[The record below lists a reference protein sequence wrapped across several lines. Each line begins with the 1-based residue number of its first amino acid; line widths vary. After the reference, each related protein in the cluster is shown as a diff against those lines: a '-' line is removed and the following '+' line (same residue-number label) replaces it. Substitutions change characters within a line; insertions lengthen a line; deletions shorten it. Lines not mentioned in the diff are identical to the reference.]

1 MAIKSSLVQSIKS
14 DTEKIAKN
22 TKHFG
27 PKLPSKDESSDRNQQ
42 LNDSL
47 SEISQMIVGSFSQL
61 VFGASGK
68 SKPADLFNLVNKSPK
83 DTIFGNISDIANAFG
98 ADKGRTSAKLEMG
111 KQLAAGF
118 ADNKKYWTEFTNSI
132 KSGVSSSLK

>member
-14 DTEKIAKN
+14 DTEKTAKN

-47 SEISQMIVGSFSQL
+47 SEISQMIVGSFAQL

-68 SKPADLFNLVNKSPK
+68 SKPADLFNLDRKS
-83 DTIFGNISDIANAFG
+83 
-98 ADKGRTSAKLEMG
+98 
-111 KQLAAGF
+111 
-118 ADNKKYWTEFTNSI
+118 
-132 KSGVSSSLK
+132 VV